1 MLKVKTY
8 NNVFEMYL
16 DENFKFRL
24 LDCLIKIENLYHD
37 GFQDITAAFQK
48 GRGVFSVKR
57 TLYETSSKLST

>member
-1 MLKVKTY
+1 
-8 NNVFEMYL
+8 MYL

-24 LDCLIKIENLYHD
+24 LDCLIKIENLYHN
-37 GFQDITAAFQK
+37 GLQDITTAFQK